1 VPARHRRQ
9 WRRPGLGAEIITML
23 AHFADTLTHLSYGQ
37 SISVAACVA
46 TFVVLVFGWWNLG
59 T

>member
-1 VPARHRRQ
+1 
-9 WRRPGLGAEIITML
+9 ML
-23 AHFADTLTHLSYGQ
+23 EQLANTLTHLSYGQ

-46 TFVVLVFGWWNLG
+46 TLIVLVFGWWNLG